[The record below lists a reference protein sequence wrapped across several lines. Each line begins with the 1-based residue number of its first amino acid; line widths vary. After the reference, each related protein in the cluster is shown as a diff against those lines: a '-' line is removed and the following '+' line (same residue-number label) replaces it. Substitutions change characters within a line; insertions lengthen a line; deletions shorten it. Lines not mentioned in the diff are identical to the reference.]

1 MDAIVYSTSPKAT
14 QALSALLAE
23 AGLRAL
29 SPEEAGGAT
38 CEVVVINAPLEGQDA
53 QALAASLARQ
63 TSAGVLIL
71 SQTPCPAAEEAGA
84 FWVSKPLSRAL
95 FLQAVRHAACLSRRL
110 NNLGDDMGMSVTTT
124 QTGADIVRAV
134 DSPNVRLLC
143 DVYHMQVMHGDLMGN
158 LWRNLDIVPYIH
170 LADAPERHEPGTGEI
185 NFDYLLPQ
193 TAAEGFNG
201 TICFEYF
208 PAGDT
213 EAGFP
218 ALHRL
223 EALF

>member
-38 CEVVVINAPLEGQDA
+38 CEVAVINAPLEGQDA

-63 TSAGVLIL
+63 TGMGVLIL
-71 SQTPCPAAEEAGA
+71 SQTPCPQAENAGA

-110 NNLGDDMGMSVTTT
+110 NNLGDENSHLRTQLDEVRHIDRAKLLLMQYLGMTEPQAHRYIEKQAMDLRISRAEVARSILINYA
-124 QTGADIVRAV
+124 GA
-134 DSPNVRLLC
+134 N
-143 DVYHMQVMHGDLMGN
+143 
-158 LWRNLDIVPYIH
+158 
-170 LADAPERHEPGTGEI
+170 
-185 NFDYLLPQ
+185 
-193 TAAEGFNG
+193 
-201 TICFEYF
+201 
-208 PAGDT
+208 
-213 EAGFP
+213 
-218 ALHRL
+218 
-223 EALF
+223 